1 MYVICVCCLV
11 CIWTFSILMSWECR
25 ITYTH
30 KTDHFLILRN
40 RNVTAVAQ
48 EEGCFWLTLT
58 LVSVPAEEA
67 SLKIYLKGRAVNLYA
82 PSSVTDYNIA
92 KPGELPSEKLQLEW
106 VYPSCWHTFSWWLWV
121 VWVFWRG
128 GGVSSFDSTQVQ
140 TCHRLSR
147 LRVQQ
152 QALWSLRMLKI
163 PDPPLD
169 KKRPNSRVADQSNPN
184 DDSWWKKHFLIFP
197 CLWEFLSIGMAFHY
211 IYI

>member
-121 VWVFWRG
+121 VCVFWVFWRG
-128 GGVSSFDSTQVQ
+128 GGILLSFFMFFIV
-140 TCHRLSR
+140 CF
-147 LRVQQ
+147 
-152 QALWSLRMLKI
+152 SLL
-163 PDPPLD
+163 LFGGGGVCCC
-169 KKRPNSRVADQSNPN
+169 KKCFCFCMY
-184 DDSWWKKHFLIFP
+184 KKKQIQRQLLYLL
-197 CLWEFLSIGMAFHY
+197 CL
-211 IYI
+211 